1 MYDESSASCF
11 ASESSSQEEETGVSP
26 NPAAC
31 PPKHDMKEK
40 KQSSAAGN
48 KTVALLLPG
57 QPSVGSN
64 SDHDKSPENND
75 NLEEEYHDA
84 EQEEVPTCSN
94 NDNYSR
100 ASSLDI
106 TSHKKKRKARTK
118 SRSGSD
124 CDNNLRKTKK
134 K

>member
-75 NLEEEYHDA
+75 NLEEYHDA